1 MGFFQ
6 NLFGD
11 AAIDNISYEISEN
24 INGLFHPSSGSSDE
38 LWYMASMNLKAFY
51 SWLTAIR
58 GSSNIKEKTSEWID
72 LLTEQV
78 EKFTVG
84 PKTYE
89 DLTEAEFKNLVTL
102 SQVYVY
108 CVQFHYIPLKG
119 NMQHPTKKF
128 YSKFIYDLYVKTFEK
143 AR

>member
-11 AAIDNISYEISEN
+11 AATDNISYEITEN
-24 INGLFHPSSGSSDE
+24 IKGLLHPSSSSSDE

-51 SWLTAIR
+51 NWLIAIR
-58 GSSNIKEKTSEWID
+58 DSSNIKEKTPKWIA

-78 EKFTVG
+78 EKFAVA
-84 PKTYE
+84 PKTFE
-89 DLTEAEFKNLVTL
+89 DLTERKFKNLVTL

-108 CVQFHYIPLKG
+108 CVQFNYIPLKD
-119 NMQHPTKKF
+119 NMQHPTRKF
-128 YSKFIYDLYVKTFEK
+128 YSKFIYDLYLKTFEK
-143 AR
+143 V

>member
-11 AAIDNISYEISEN
+11 AATDNISYEITEN
-24 INGLFHPSSGSSDE
+24 INGLLHPSSSSSDE

-51 SWLTAIR
+51 SWLIAIR
-58 GSSNIKEKTSEWID
+58 DSSNIKEKTPKWID

-78 EKFTVG
+78 EKFAVA
-84 PKTYE
+84 PKTFE
-89 DLTEAEFKNLVTL
+89 ELTEREFKSLVTL

-108 CVQFHYIPLKG
+108 CVQFNFIPLKN
-119 NMQHPTKKF
+119 NMQHPTRKF
-128 YSKFIYDLYVKTFEK
+128 YSKFIYDLYLKTFEK
-143 AR
+143 V